1 MLNRYEW
8 TLEDM
13 LLDYNTNT
21 DNTLLTIDN
30 ENTDEENERKKGLKW

>member
-21 DNTLLTIDN
+21 DNTLLTTDN
-30 ENTDEENERKKGLKW
+30 ESTDEENERKKGLKW

>member
-21 DNTLLTIDN
+21 DNTLLTTDN
-30 ENTDEENERKKGLKW
+30 ENTDEENERKKGLKG

>member
-1 MLNRYEW
+1 MLNMYEW

-21 DNTLLTIDN
+21 DNTLLTTDN